1 MKRFIYIIIGVLA
14 CQFAFAQSKSA
25 RVAMNGSNTDFPLSG
40 GGLIFLDLHWINSPT
55 GGAITGNFDSTFSG
69 LNQDGEEAVMSLSGQ
84 ASASATYGTVRT
96 SAGGTL
102 SGAFY
107 NADNTPFVNSQTGDT
122 DLNGV
127 PDIMNVQAQAGWTD
141 RLAAGGT
148 ATNYLST
155 WIFDITGSNS
165 GDSAFSYLQVR
176 VGNNETQSLYLGDS
190 TINRRVRFSG
200 FAIGNGEE
208 ELSVNVFTTF
218 QPQTQFIP
226 QGGSLSG
233 QSDFG
238 NTVKFAGVEL
248 RDLNGNIVNTTI
260 TSASGYT
267 YNVVPEPA
275 SMIALG
281 AGLAA
286 LIRRKKSR

>member
-1 MKRFIYIIIGVLA
+1 
-14 CQFAFAQSKSA
+14 
-25 RVAMNGSNTDFPLSG
+25 MNGSNTDFPLSG